1 MAKKII
7 MYGNPACK
15 DCVEAKAILD
25 KEGIRYGYVDV
36 LGGLAHLKKFI
47 TLRDAHQDKFSSEIA
62 KAHMGIPCFV
72 VDDKDVYVL
81 LPEDLSVFRDEE

>member
-7 MYGNPACK
+7 MYGNENCK
-15 DCVEAKAILD
+15 DCVIAKGVLE

-47 TLRDAHQDKFSSEIA
+47 TLRDAHQEEFQSEIA
-62 KAHMGIPCFV
+62 KEHMGIPCFV